1 MQIIEITEP
10 DAENSDNQDAGV
22 AVGIDFGTTN
32 SLIAISLDK
41 NVSFFSDNQLRD
53 IIPSIITW
61 NDKGC
66 LDIASSGC
74 DNTNSISSIKRL
86 LGKSSEEIRSNPQL
100 YKLVENV
107 IDLSDEVPKLKIH
120 NQILILPE
128 VVAEIFK
135 YLKIQAERELGLE
148 VKKAVV
154 TVPAYFDEGAK
165 GAVMLAAKIAGLQV
179 LRLIAEPTAAA
190 YAYGLN
196 KDNSGCY
203 LVYDLGGGTF
213 DVSVLNMRA
222 GILQVIATGGD
233 NMLGGDDIDYAVAKY
248 LQTINKVP
256 ISDSLK
262 LAKMAKEALTYNDVF
277 ESSAHSIIIDLST
290 FEQIISPLIEKTI
303 EIAKDTLEQA
313 GDAEIDGIILV
324 GGSSR
329 IPLIS
334 KSLKKNFDTII
345 FNDVDPDRVVA
356 AGAALQA
363 ENLTT
368 NNLNSL
374 LIDVIPLSIGLELY
388 GGLVEKIILRNSA
401 IPVSVTKEFT
411 TYADK
416 QTAMQFHILQGEREK
431 VSDCRSLAKFELKDI
446 PPMKAGTARV
456 EVIFSI
462 DADGILS
469 VSAQEKITGKSQI
482 IEIKPSYGLST
493 SEIDIIL
500 EQAFI
505 NAKLDH
511 ENRLLEETI
520 LSAKSLIYNIEN
532 AIKEMPGIL
541 SANDFSEIVQAI
553 LNLSETFDG
562 GERET
567 ILEKIHLLE
576 MRTERFVE
584 ARFNLAAKELL
595 KGRKID
601 KL

>member
-10 DAENSDNQDAGV
+10 DAESSNDQDARV

-41 NVSFFSDNQLRD
+41 NVRFFFDNRGRD

-61 NDKGC
+61 NDTGC
-66 LDIASSGC
+66 FDIASST
-74 DNTNSISSIKRL
+74 DNNINSISSIKRL

-100 YKLVENV
+100 YRLVENF
-107 IDLSDEVPKLKIH
+107 IDLSDDVPKLKIY
-120 NQILILPE
+120 NQILSLPE

-148 VKKAVV
+148 VKRAVV

-179 LRLIAEPTAAA
+179 LRLIVEPTAAA

-203 LVYDLGGGTF
+203 LVYDFGGGTF
-213 DVSVLNMRA
+213 DVSVLNMQA

-233 NMLGGDDIDYAVAKY
+233 NMLGGDDIDHAVAQY
-248 LQTINKVP
+248 LQITNKV
-256 ISDSLK
+256 SASESLK
-262 LAKMAKEALTYNDVF
+262 LAKIAKETLTYDNVF
-277 ESSAHSIIIDLST
+277 ESSTHSITMDLTT
-290 FEQIISPLIEKTI
+290 FEQIISPLIEKTLDI
-303 EIAKDTLEQA
+303 VKDTLEQA
-313 GDAEIDGIILV
+313 GDVKIAGIILV

-334 KSLKKNFDTII
+334 KSLKKNYDTVI

-374 LIDVIPLSIGLELY
+374 LIDVIPLSVGLELY

-446 PPMKAGTARV
+446 PPMKAGTARI
-456 EVIFSI
+456 EVVFSI

-493 SEIDIIL
+493 SEIDGIL

-511 ENRLLEETI
+511 NNRLLEETI

-532 AIKEMPGIL
+532 VIKEMPGIL
-541 SANDFSEIVQAI
+541 SAIDLSEIRQAV
-553 LNLSETFDG
+553 LNLSKTFDSK
-562 GERET
+562 ERET

-576 MRTERFVE
+576 MRTEKFVE
-584 ARFNLAAKELL
+584 ARFNLAAEELL
-595 KGRKID
+595 KGKKID